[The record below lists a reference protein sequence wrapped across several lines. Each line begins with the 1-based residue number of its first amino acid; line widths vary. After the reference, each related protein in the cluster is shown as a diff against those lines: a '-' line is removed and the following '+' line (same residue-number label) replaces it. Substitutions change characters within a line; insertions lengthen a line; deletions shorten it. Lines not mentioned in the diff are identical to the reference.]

1 MWRGDGHEL
10 TDCNLQAA
18 GRQQHEDADK
28 EREARTA
35 SALYSGS
42 AVEDD
47 EGDEAAEDDDEEQEE
62 EEEDAD
68 SDGSD

>member
-1 MWRGDGHEL
+1 MWGGDGHAL

-47 EGDEAAEDDDEEQEE
+47 EGDEAEDDEEEEEE
-62 EEEDAD
+62 EEEDGD

>member
-1 MWRGDGHEL
+1 MWGGDGHEL
-10 TDCNLQAA
+10 TDCDLQAA

-28 EREARTA
+28 EREARAA

-42 AVEDD
+42 AVE
-47 EGDEAAEDDDEEQEE
+47 EGDEAEDDDEEQEE
-62 EEEDAD
+62 EEDGA